1 MNKFV
6 IIRKDLSLDP
16 ALVESEGLTIGR
28 LTGNDLVLN
37 HPTVSRTHAGIKE
50 IGGDYWVFNL
60 SEANGTTLNG
70 ELVDQTPVA
79 DGDVVQIGPF
89 FLYPKYVS
97 DGLMIEVEMSVKPLP
112 VEAASPGTG
121 LLRLPL
127 EQQAEQQ
134 GTVRLDPNLLAQLQR
149 EKTTPKGTRRLSG
162 TGMLSEHGTLKPA
175 DDQALKIFWD
185 KRKREAGK
193 LATDSPLKPKV
204 KRRLGKAQF
213 NWAPTRDLQR
223 PWPRSLFGWAALI
236 VTVLALLAIFVFK
249 DAYSPGVLST
259 AHARASLTMSP
270 AIAINANA
278 GSCTT
283 CHSVKAALNQNC
295 ATCHTTNAFHSEV
308 SDKHMKSGLT
318 CVACHGEHNGRNFSP
333 ALVANVACIGCHRD
347 GSGYLSPIS
356 GKELKTPHGG
366 TFGYPVRDGVWVPR
380 DGQAGWDG
388 ISQPAWE
395 RKRLPGL
402 TSQFSKKEQFHLI
415 HLAGRQQGRTNCS
428 DCHTAGFESAAVTQ
442 GVRES
447 CAGCHGSDSTVSAA
461 QNTSVRRFFAD
472 KGQSLTTSAL
482 ANGPLCV
489 SCHAQHGE
497 EKESPASLRRLQK

>member
-37 HPTVSRTHAGIKE
+37 HPTVSRTHAGFKE
-50 IGGDYWVFNL
+50 MGGDYWVFNL

-89 FLYPKYVS
+89 FLYPKYVA
-97 DGLMIEVEMSVKPLP
+97 DGLMVEVEMSVKPLP
-112 VEAASPGTG
+112 VEAANPGTA

-127 EQQAEQQ
+127 EQQ
-134 GTVRLDPNLLAQLQR
+134 GTLRLDPNLLAQLQR

-162 TGMLSEHGTLKPA
+162 TGMLSEHGALKPA

-193 LATDSPLKPKV
+193 LATDSPLKPKA

-213 NWAPTRDLQR
+213 NWGPTRDLQR
-223 PWPRSLFGWAALI
+223 PWPRALFGWAALI
-236 VTVLALLAIFVFK
+236 VTALSLLAIFVFK
-249 DAYSPGVLST
+249 DAYSPGALST
-259 AHARASLTMSP
+259 AHARGKLELSP
-270 AIAINANA
+270 AIATNANA

-283 CHSVKAALNQNC
+283 CHSVKAPLNQNC
-295 ATCHTTNAFHSEV
+295 ATCHTTEAFHSEV

-318 CVACHGEHNGRNFSP
+318 CVACHSEHNGRDFRP
-333 ALVANVACIGCHRD
+333 ALVANVACVGCHRD
-347 GSGYLSPIS
+347 GGGYLSPLS

-366 TFGYPVRDGVWVPR
+366 TVGYPVANGQWTVPLIM
-380 DGQAGWDG
+380 QAEW
-388 ISQPAWE
+388 S
-395 RKRLPGL
+395 RKGLPGAP
-402 TSQFSKKEQFHLI
+402 SQFSQKDQFHLV
-415 HLAGRQQGRTNCS
+415 HVAGRQQGRGNCT
-428 DCHTAGFESAAVTQ
+428 DCHIAGFEAAVVTQ

-447 CAGCHGSDSTVSAA
+447 CAGCHGSDSAASAA
-461 QNTSVRRFFAD
+461 QYASARPFFAD
-472 KGQSLTTSAL
+472 KGQSLAATAL
-482 ANGPLCV
+482 AKGPLCV
-489 SCHAQHGE
+489 SCHVQHGE
-497 EKESPASLRRLQK
+497 EKESPASLRRLGK